1 MTTQKMKF
9 SIKDLVIKCDDIC
22 GFVRIRTHLLKKS
35 FMENFFFKVYP
46 SKILVSLLRI
56 SLLCTYGQKQLP
68 EVFYKKGVLKNFSQ
82 FTGNTCSRLSFLIKL
97 QTLGLQLY

>member
-35 FMENFFFKVYP
+35 FMENFVFLSSSIEDF
-46 SKILVSLLRI
+46 SKFAKNTSTLHVWTKAATRS
-56 SLLCTYGQKQLP
+56 
-68 EVFYKKGVLKNFSQ
+68 VL
-82 FTGNTCSRLSFLIKL
+82 
-97 QTLGLQLY
+97 

>member
-22 GFVRIRTHLLKKS
+22 GFVRIWTHLLKKS
-35 FMENFFFKVYP
+35 LTENFFFQVYP

-56 SLLCTYGQKQLP
+56 PLLCTYGQKQLP

-82 FTGNTCSRLSFLIKL
+82 FTGKHLFQSLFFNKVAD
-97 QTLGLQLY
+97 LGLQLY